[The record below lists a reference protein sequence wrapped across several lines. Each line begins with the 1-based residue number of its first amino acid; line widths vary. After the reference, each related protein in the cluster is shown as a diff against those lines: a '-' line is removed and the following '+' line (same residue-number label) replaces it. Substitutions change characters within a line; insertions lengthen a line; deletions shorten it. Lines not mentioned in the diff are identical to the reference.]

1 MTRAGTAI
9 VDLLAH
15 LPPISLTDVLAAAE
29 LQIRTDRKYLLR
41 DEQVPSL
48 LAAADGLLVLDIDG
62 RRAFRYE
69 SVYFDTAELLAY
81 QQAAR
86 GRRRRFKIRTRSYLD
101 SGQCALEVKTV
112 GGRAQTVKDRLDYPI
127 GDRNRLNRDGLAF
140 VAGRVALP
148 HAGRELT
155 PALTTTYLRS
165 TLVDPAGGA
174 RLTIDADLICA
185 DPTGGRTGLRGH
197 VVVESKSA
205 GPPTVVD
212 RLLWRQGIRPA
223 RISKYCVGLA
233 VLDPVLPANRWNR
246 TLRRYFD
253 WRPVHAPARHR
264 HGSRP

>member
-1 MTRAGTAI
+1 MNRAGTAI
-9 VDLLAH
+9 VDLLAE

-41 DEQVPSL
+41 AEQVPLL

-86 GRRRRFKIRTRSYLD
+86 GRRRRFKVRTRSYLD

-127 GDRNRLNRDGLAF
+127 GDRNRLNSDGLAF

-148 HAGRELT
+148 DAGRELT

-165 TLVDPAGGA
+165 TLVDPAGGS

-185 DPTGGRTGLRGH
+185 DPTGGRTGLCGH

-205 GPPTVVD
+205 GPPTMVD

-233 VLDPVLPANRWNR
+233 ALDPALPANRWNR

-253 WRPVHAPARHR
+253 WRPSPGGRNH
-264 HGSRP
+264 S